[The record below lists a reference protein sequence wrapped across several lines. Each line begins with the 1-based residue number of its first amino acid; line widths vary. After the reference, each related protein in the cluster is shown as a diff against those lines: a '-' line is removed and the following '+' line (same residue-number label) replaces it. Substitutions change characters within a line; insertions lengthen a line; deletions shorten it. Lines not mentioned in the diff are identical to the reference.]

1 MTPELERVD
10 GKGDKQSVSEWP
22 CSCDLHL
29 RLHLQLDLD
38 LVLAGWSTVDG
49 RYSQSIDDDGDACS

>member
-1 MTPELERVD
+1 M
-10 GKGDKQSVSEWP
+10 SEWP

-38 LVLAGWSTVDG
+38 LVLAGQLAALRRWSTVDG